1 MIVRNGPDAR
11 QRLDMDDNLV
21 RLGPAG
27 VVRARHKS
35 QKMFLLPTPAS
46 VNERTQRHGRST
58 QAGM

>member
-35 QKMFLLPTPAS
+35 QKNVPFANTGVS
-46 VNERTQRHGRST
+46 K
-58 QAGM
+58 